1 MLFSIFLFPNLLISI
16 FLPFI
21 LTINLGEVHG
31 IVYCCQLRLVKKWT
45 FDSVTTYIP
54 PPDHTFLE
62 ATWRLFAP
70 DDPGRNPKGALAKIG
85 PVIIHGNQQGLVAR
99 LPTTLWDSDHLPDGT

>member
-1 MLFSIFLFPNLLISI
+1 MY
-16 FLPFI
+16 I
-21 LTINLGEVHG
+21 LQT
-31 IVYCCQLRLVKKWT
+31 
-45 FDSVTTYIP
+45 

-62 ATWRLFAP
+62 ATWLLFAP